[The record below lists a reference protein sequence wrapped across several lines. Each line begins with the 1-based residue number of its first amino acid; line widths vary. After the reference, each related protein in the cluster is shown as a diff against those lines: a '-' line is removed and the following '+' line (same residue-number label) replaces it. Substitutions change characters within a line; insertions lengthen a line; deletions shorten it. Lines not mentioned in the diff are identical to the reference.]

1 MPATQ
6 VPESLEAVL
15 AHAWGALEFT
25 AAEAMAATGL
35 TRSTTIEALDRLIA
49 LGLLRELP
57 NAREVGQYR
66 KGRPSRRF
74 ELRSD
79 ASVVVGVDAGRFH
92 LTTVVADLR
101 GAVLAHESVTTDSAR
116 DDPDARR
123 GAIEQV
129 IDAALAAADAARADV
144 LAVCV
149 GVPAPVD
156 SRGASPVHNAGFWQT
171 MNPGLQELLSA
182 WAPIVRVENDAAL
195 AAVAEGVV
203 GAAASSSDFTT
214 LLAGERIGI
223 GVVVDGHLLRG
234 AHGGAGESIALR
246 LVSGVETER
255 GFGDVLARW
264 ARADAASG
272 AIPARHPLSGA
283 ESDDLTAPAV
293 LELAAAGDTWAS
305 GLVERA
311 GALLA
316 RIAALMTGMYD
327 PERIVVSGA
336 VAEGLGVVVEIA
348 NGLLPG
354 HLDGPAPTIVAS
366 PLGADVV
373 ATGAV
378 MGAVEAARTSA
389 LGLMT
394 HRARATH
401 G

>member
-1 MPATQ
+1 M
-6 VPESLEAVL
+6 
-15 AHAWGALEFT
+15 HAWAAPEFT
-25 AAEAMAATGL
+25 AAEAMAVTGL
-35 TRSTTIEALDRLIA
+35 TRSTTIDALDRLIA

-74 ELRSD
+74 ELRAD
-79 ASVVVGVDAGRFH
+79 AAVVVGVDAGRFH
-92 LTTVVADLR
+92 LTCMVADLR
-101 GAVLAHESVTTDSAR
+101 GDLLAHESVVTDVTR
-116 DDPDARR
+116 DDPEARR

-129 IDAALAAADAARADV
+129 IGDALAAANAERADV

-149 GVPAPVD
+149 GVPAAVD
-156 SRGASPVHNAGFWQT
+156 SNGASPVHSSGFWQT
-171 MNPGLQELLSA
+171 MNPGLRELLSA

-195 AAVAEGVV
+195 AAVAEGAV
-203 GAAASSSDFTT
+203 GAAAGSTDFVA

-246 LVSGVETER
+246 LVSGVESER

-264 ARADAASG
+264 ARADVASG
-272 AIPARHPLSGA
+272 AIPSQHPLKGA
-283 ESDDLTAPAV
+283 DPEDMTARVV
-293 LELAAAGDTWAS
+293 LELAAGGDTWATA
-305 GLVERA
+305 LVERA

-316 RIAALMTGMYD
+316 RIGALMTGMYD
-327 PERIVVSGA
+327 PEWIVVSGA
-336 VAEGLGVVVEIA
+336 VAEGIGRAVEIA

-354 HLDGPAPTIVAS
+354 HLDGPAPTIVTS

-378 MGAVEAARTSA
+378 MGAVEVARKSA
-389 LGLMT
+389 LALMA
-394 HRARATH
+394 HRAADR
-401 G
+401 GISSKG